1 MSTGATNSRS
11 SLPSATMNKAVF
23 VAISLQV
30 FEEYF
35 ELKKLFR
42 WMSSAN
48 SGL

>member
-1 MSTGATNSRS
+1 MSTGATNSSS

-23 VAISLQV
+23 VAISMQV

-42 WMSSAN
+42 WTLSTN
-48 SGL
+48 KGL